1 MREET
6 ATWIKDPDA
15 PLVAPVK
22 QALFGGW
29 EGNWMGYNFAHDV
42 QLPGFAAGKLGFL
55 MYPQAQN
62 HGEAYDAL
70 DPNAFKY
77 TITARAI

>member
-1 MREET
+1 
-6 ATWIKDPDA
+6 
-15 PLVAPVK
+15 
-22 QALFGGW
+22 
-29 EGNWMGYNFAHDV
+29 
-42 QLPGFAAGKLGFL
+42 